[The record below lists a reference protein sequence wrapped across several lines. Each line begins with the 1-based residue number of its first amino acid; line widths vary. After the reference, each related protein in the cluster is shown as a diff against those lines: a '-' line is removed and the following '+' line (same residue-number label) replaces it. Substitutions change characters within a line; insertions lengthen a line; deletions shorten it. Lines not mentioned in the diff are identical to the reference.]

1 MREPRARAEY
11 QSVILS
17 LTQNHGFLRSG
28 SRVGARD
35 DRIGAFWMRNVEE
48 LLPMLSRRTGP

>member
-1 MREPRARAEY
+1 MPD
-11 QSVILS
+11 SLDVILS

-35 DRIGAFWMRNVEE
+35 DRMGVPKSEIPYRFI
-48 LLPMLSRRTGP
+48 TG